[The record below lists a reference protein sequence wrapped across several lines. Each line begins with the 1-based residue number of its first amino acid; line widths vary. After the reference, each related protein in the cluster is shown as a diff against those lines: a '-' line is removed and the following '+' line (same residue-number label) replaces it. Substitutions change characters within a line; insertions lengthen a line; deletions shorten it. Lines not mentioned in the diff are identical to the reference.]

1 MSNYPAC
8 IDLHCRWVR
17 RARLQDDVASKLS
30 GVVAATIDIYNSIRA
45 ELLPTPAKSHYT
57 YNMRDLSKVFQVS
70 WCYIPHDSTY

>member
-1 MSNYPAC
+1 
-8 IDLHCRWVR
+8 VR
-17 RARLQDDVASKLS
+17 RARLQDDVAGKLS

-70 WCYIPHDSTY
+70 CCCIPHDSTY